1 MRSIVAIPIALTLVL
16 MTDAALLHA
25 ASVAHTQ
32 FRWKDAAG
40 IPHYSDMLTPEAL
53 QFGYDVL
60 NAKGAVVKH
69 VERQRTPE
77 ELFTEESAAAAEAT
91 SKRDAQLQALTDQRM
106 LAAYPNEKEFIA
118 ARQAQ
123 LDSIDQNIHAATNS
137 LGVQERSLSDAL
149 ARAASF
155 DHDGKPVPDDVKKQ
169 IEALRKSAE
178 ALRAYVVRR
187 QKEKQEATRKF
198 EVDLTHYRDAREHS
212 LIPSTDP
219 AVGK

>member
-1 MRSIVAIPIALTLVL
+1 MRPIVTIPIAMSFVV
-16 MTDAALLHA
+16 MCDAALA
-25 ASVAHTQ
+25 ASTAHTQ
-32 FRWKDAAG
+32 FRWTDASG
-40 IPHYSDMLTPEAL
+40 TPHYSDQLTPEAL

-69 VERQRTPE
+69 YERQRTPE
-77 ELFTEESAAAAEAT
+77 ELFAEETAAAEAAT
-91 SKRDAQLQALTDQRM
+91 AKRDAERQVQTDQRM
-106 LAAYPNEKEFIA
+106 LAAYPTEKEFVA

-123 LDSIDQNIHAATNS
+123 LDSIDQNIRAATNS

-155 DHDGKPVPDDVKKQ
+155 DHDGKPVPDDLKKQ

-178 ALRAYVVRR
+178 SLRAYILRR
-187 QKEKQEATRKF
+187 QKEKVEVTKKF
-198 EVDLTHYRDAREHS
+198 EVDLAHYRAAREQS

-219 AVGK
+219 VPAK